1 MDKIVSTLVHEP
13 LAWVGSLSDEEH
25 LGLIVISQMITASLV
40 VILNQLIL
48 KNKNL
53 IPMSLWGLIVRLI
66 KRKPIKASDN
76 NTEGNI

>member
-1 MDKIVSTLVHEP
+1 MIHNILS
-13 LAWVGSLSDEEH
+13 WIGSLPDEEH
-25 LGLIVISQMITASLV
+25 LGLIVIAQMITACFV

-48 KNKNL
+48 RNKNL

-66 KRKPIKASDN
+66 KRKPIKVSDQ